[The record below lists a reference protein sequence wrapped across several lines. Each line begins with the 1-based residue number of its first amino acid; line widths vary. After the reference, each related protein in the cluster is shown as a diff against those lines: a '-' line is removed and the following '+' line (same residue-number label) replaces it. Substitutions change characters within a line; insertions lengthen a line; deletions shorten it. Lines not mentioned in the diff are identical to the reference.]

1 MKSNMYK
8 VQKAQSKTAA
18 ILVLAVIFLLGY
30 WLKCQVGIGFS
41 PQVSLSGYFPFEYLQ
56 RNKVISSPGPGT
68 LLQDSF
74 DSSRLFGNWTG
85 LWMREPETVEKYVG
99 RGGIDGSRCLVIT
112 SRSPGSWSCSHN
124 KFVEVE
130 SGDRFSFEVWV
141 KLHGNKPASYA
152 GVAAFDGNRDAV
164 SWDFVSDKT
173 SQTGAWVKLE
183 KTFTVPEGIKYI
195 KFKLSGSG
203 SGEYRFENVSF
214 SKISSGT

>member
-1 MKSNMYK
+1 MKSNRY
-8 VQKAQSKTAA
+8 KAQNALSKTAA
-18 ILVLAVIFLLGY
+18 ILALAVIFLSGY
-30 WLKCQVGIGFS
+30 WLKCQMDVGFS
-41 PQVSLSGYFPFEYLQ
+41 PAVSLSGHFPFKYLQ
-56 RNKVISSPGPGT
+56 RNKVISSPGPGI

-85 LWMREPETVEKYVG
+85 LWMREPGTVEKYVS
-99 RGGIDGSRCLVIT
+99 RGGIDGSHCFVIT
-112 SRSPGSWSCSHN
+112 SRSPKSWSCSHN
-124 KFVEVE
+124 KFVEVG

-152 GVAAFDGNRDAV
+152 GVSAFDGNRNTV
-164 SWDFVSDKT
+164 SWNFVSDKT

-203 SGEYRFENVSF
+203 EYRFDNILFEKLN
-214 SKISSGT
+214 